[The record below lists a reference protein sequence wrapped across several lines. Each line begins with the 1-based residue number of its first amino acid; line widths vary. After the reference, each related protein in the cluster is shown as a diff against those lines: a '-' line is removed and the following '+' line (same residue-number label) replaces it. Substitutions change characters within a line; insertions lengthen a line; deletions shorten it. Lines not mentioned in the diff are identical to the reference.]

1 VKLDVTALPSGL
13 VLLGKYRVI
22 GTIGVGGM
30 GVVISAEHLQ
40 LHTKVAVK
48 FMLPA
53 LVAHDSVVKR
63 FVNEA
68 RAASR
73 IQSEHVARVLD
84 VGSMTGEGLPDGGVP
99 YMVMEYLRGRD
110 LSQLVSSGKRLPV
123 HEAIDFVVQ
132 ASDALAQAH
141 KVGIIHRDIKPA
153 NLFLTDYEG
162 RKFVK
167 VLDFGISKILD
178 EEPQEMNLTKTTT
191 VLGSGLYMSPEQMR
205 SAKNVD
211 FRTDIYSLGVC
222 LYELLAGTQ
231 PFTAETFSELVV
243 KVNIDPPTPLKQYRP
258 DISDDFAAVLA
269 KVYARKP
276 EDRYQSIQEMV
287 SALGAFAAEG
297 SANAVRQVQG
307 ITMAGPVPGAR
318 GPLGSQDGALGRTAG
333 ALSASGE
340 PEGKAGRSRN
350 LLAVA
355 GIAAV
360 VGLAGAFVALK
371 PGAPPPAPAASSF
384 AATATAGDSATA
396 SPPVSA
402 QPTAEPTVAAS
413 AVESADSPA
422 ASATAIASAASSA
435 PPVGRPTTTV
445 VAGKPSA
452 TPTTSAV
459 APPPPAPPKCVQTR
473 DPETGLLVPCL

>member
-1 VKLDVTALPSGL
+1 VKLDVTALPPGL

-40 LHTKVAVK
+40 LHSKVAVK

-53 LVAHDSVVKR
+53 LVAHASVVKR

-84 VGSMTGEGLPDGGVP
+84 VGSMTGEGLPDDGVP
-99 YMVMEYLRGRD
+99 YMVMEYLQGRD
-110 LSQLVSSGKRLPV
+110 LSQLVRSGKRLPV
-123 HEAIDFVVQ
+123 HEAVDFVVQ
-132 ASDALAQAH
+132 ASEALAQAH

-153 NLFLTDYEG
+153 NLFLADYEG
-162 RKFVK
+162 RKVVK

-178 EEPQEMNLTKTTT
+178 EEPNEMNLTKTTT

-258 DISDDFAAVLA
+258 DISDEFATALEKA
-269 KVYARKP
+269 YARKP

-297 SANAVRQVQG
+297 SATAIRQVQG
-307 ITMAGPVPGAR
+307 ITMAAPVPGAR

-340 PEGKAGRSRN
+340 REGKAGRSRS
-350 LLAVA
+350 LLAV
-355 GIAAV
+355 GGVAAV
-360 VGLAGAFVALK
+360 VGVVGAIVALK
-371 PGAPPPAPAASSF
+371 PGAAPAPASTTT
-384 AATATAGDSATA
+384 AATTTAVEALTAAPSA
-396 SPPVSA
+396 SA
-402 QPTAEPTVAAS
+402 RPTAEPVSPAS
-413 AVESADSPA
+413 AVESAEAPA
-422 ASATAIASAASSA
+422 GSATASASATATSSVGA
-435 PPVGRPTTTV
+435 PPVGRPTAPG
-445 VAGKPSA
+445 VAGKPSTTPTASPA
-452 TPTTSAV
+452 TP
-459 APPPPAPPKCVQTR
+459 PPPKCVQKR
-473 DPETGLLVPCL
+473 DPVTGLLVPCL